1 MLAAGHLKRERVWS
15 EIVSGINQQVIYGI
29 TQIKSTFA
37 DEIGN
42 PRTGT
47 GTGFFL
53 RARSRASVFITNR
66 HNLDPALKI
75 GPGWS
80 LAAASIRL
88 RRFDDKG
95 EPMEETKFVAIDLGA
110 TRQMQSSTAD
120 VSILV
125 APKFVEP
132 KDYGWKTLDRS
143 ALATDDFLRTK
154 PALMDFVSFV
164 GFAGSGKEQWW
175 DQRLNTPIARLGTL
189 ASPPGVPFSNES
201 ISTGD
206 VGLVS
211 GLSFAGSSGSPLFLH
226 QKGLGP
232 GGDVVDSGYTPACII
247 GIMSGHWREPS
258 VEPAML
264 LHSGLSYFTRATAIN
279 ALLALIEP

>member
-1 MLAAGHLKRERVWS
+1 
-15 EIVSGINQQVIYGI
+15 VSGINQHVIYGI

-37 DEIGN
+37 DEVGN
-42 PRTGT
+42 RRTGT

-53 RARSRASVFITNR
+53 RARSRASVFVTNR
-66 HNLDPALKI
+66 HNLDPTLKI
-75 GPGWS
+75 GSGWS
-80 LAAASIRL
+80 LADASIRL
-88 RRFDDKG
+88 RRFDDRG
-95 EPMEETKFVAIDLGA
+95 EPLEETKFVAIDLGA
-110 TRQMQSSTAD
+110 TRHIQSSTAD
-120 VSILV
+120 VAVLV
-125 APKFVEP
+125 APKFVDEL
-132 KDYGWKTLDRS
+132 KDYGWKALDRG
-143 ALATDDFLRTK
+143 ALATDEFLRTRA
-154 PALMDFVSFV
+154 ALMDFVSFV

-175 DQRLNTPIARLGTL
+175 DQRVNTPIARLGTL

-201 ISTGD
+201 IPTGD

-226 QKGLGP
+226 QKGIGP
-232 GGDVVDSGYTPACII
+232 AGHVVDSGYAPACII

-279 ALLALIEP
+279 ALLALIES